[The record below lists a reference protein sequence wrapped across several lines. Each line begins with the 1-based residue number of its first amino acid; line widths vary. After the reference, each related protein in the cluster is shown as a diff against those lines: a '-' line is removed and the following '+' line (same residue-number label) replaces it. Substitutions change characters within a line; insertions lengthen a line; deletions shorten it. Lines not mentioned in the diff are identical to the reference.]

1 MPDLE
6 GAIAHGPY
14 PGNAPFSLI
23 LTLPTCGLR
32 TGDLVGLCQLLALLV
47 GLETWSRQGPFW
59 FRPRT
64 LLVAFDTCQ
73 QARVA
78 QTGTQTQKEKV
89 LLLLLLWVLSE
100 CKFP

>member
-1 MPDLE
+1 MV
-6 GAIAHGPY
+6 
-14 PGNAPFSLI
+14 SLI

-47 GLETWSRQGPFW
+47 RLDTWSTSHGPFW

-89 LLLLLLWVLSE
+89 TAASAALGAVGG
-100 CKFP
+100 